1 MKKAPEGAEVVRL
14 KGSEGSDKSLFDETL
29 EFARVVELAGIEERV
44 GITTDLSELV
54 GSELA
59 DHGSFFAQVVVN
71 DDIDIVL
78 NEFGELLE
86 VLAGESRHIFNLL
99 CDCG

>member
-44 GITTDLSELV
+44 GVTTDLSELV
-54 GSELA
+54 SSELA
-59 DHGSFFAQVVVN
+59 DHGSFFAQLIVN
-71 DDIDIVL
+71 DDFDVVL
-78 NEFGELLE
+78 NEFSELIK
-86 VLAGESRHIFNLL
+86 VLAGKRRHNFLPS
-99 CDCG
+99 CVTC

>member
-44 GITTDLSELV
+44 GVTTDLSEFV
-54 GSELA
+54 SGELA
-59 DHGSFFAQVVVN
+59 DHGSFFAQLIVN
-71 DDIDIVL
+71 DDFDVVL
-78 NEFGELLE
+78 NEFSELIK
-86 VLAGESRHIFNLL
+86 VLAGKRRHSF
-99 CDCG
+99 